1 MPRSWQLGVA
11 LGLCVGAGVVLLGA
25 LRYGLSAPLIML
37 GVVVAVTFGGFAGL
51 GLFERR
57 RPHLD

>member
-1 MPRSWQLGVA
+1 MPRSWQVGVA
-11 LGLCVGAGVVLLGA
+11 LGLCIGAGVVLLGA
-25 LRYGLSAPLIML
+25 LRYGLSAPLFVL
-37 GVVVAVTFGGFAGL
+37 GVVVTLTFGGFAAL